1 MRVSVFLHC
10 EGKRCQVGVLDDE
23 EGNIRFQYADDF
35 VEKPLPLSPL
45 ALPVGNQVWQGD
57 RRLNDGLPGIVA
69 DSLPDGW
76 GNLLLDRQLQKKG
89 RRLTEISPLE
99 RLCWVGRQGMG
110 ALEYEPETHL
120 EAFELQS
127 IHLDT
132 LASDVDQVLSEV
144 TDTGVLDR
152 LCSLNGSS
160 GGARPKIVCL
170 VADDGSGE
178 LRRGMMPEAG
188 FSPWLIK
195 FHSAADDRDQGAQEF
210 ICSELMR
217 SAGITVT
224 ETRLFASEKVPGWFG
239 IRRFDR
245 NENGK
250 LHMATAA
257 GLLDC
262 DFRTPCL
269 DYQSILALTQRLVPG
284 KTPLLEQLKRCAFN
298 FLIGNNDDHAKN
310 FSFLMDGSGA
320 WRVSPAYDMVT
331 AAGMGGEH
339 MTALLGKGKN
349 PRISDFVA
357 LASMFDVS
365 SCVVKAALDEVCTAV
380 ARYPDWAKQYG
391 VKVPAAVRFAF
402 PK

>member
-1 MRVSVFLHC
+1 MKVSVFLNC
-10 EGKRCQVGVLDDE
+10 EGERRKVGVLDDE
-23 EGNIRFQYADDF
+23 MGIRFQYTADF
-35 VEKPLPLSPL
+35 IKTPLPLSPL
-45 ALPVGNQVWQGD
+45 SLPIGNQVWQGD

-110 ALEYEPETHL
+110 ALEYEPETQL
-120 EAFELQS
+120 EAFEPQS

-132 LASDVDQVLSEV
+132 LANDVDQVLAEV

-178 LRRGMMPEAG
+178 LRRGMMPEPG

-195 FHSAADDRDQGAQEF
+195 FHSASDDRDQGVQEF

-217 SAGITVT
+217 AAGISVT

-245 NENGK
+245 NETGK

-262 DFRTPCL
+262 DFRAPCL
-269 DYQSILALTQRLVPG
+269 DYQSILALTQRLVSE
-284 KTPLLEQLKRCAFN
+284 KTALVEQLKRCAFN

-310 FSFLMDGSGA
+310 FSFLMDRSGT

-349 PRISDFVA
+349 PRVSDFVE
-357 LASMFDVS
+357 LAAMFDVS
-365 SCVVKAALDEVCTAV
+365 SREVKTALGDVCTAV
-380 ARYPDWAKQYG
+380 AQYPELARQYG
-391 VKVPAAVRFAF
+391 VNVPAAVRFEF
-402 PK
+402 SQ